1 MKNITKEQKMQGNT
15 MGFSKKELDV
25 FYHLLHSQVTSMN
38 VKEIE
43 DEIEMEGHIFSL
55 KSMKDA
61 QDLKT
66 KIIKMMKGVA

>member
-1 MKNITKEQKMQGNT
+1 MQGNIIN
-15 MGFSKKELDV
+15 FSKKELNV

-43 DEIEMEGHIFSL
+43 DEIEMQGHIFSL

-66 KIIKMMKGVA
+66 KIIKMMKEVA

>member
-1 MKNITKEQKMQGNT
+1 MNFN
-15 MGFSKKELDV
+15 KKELDV

-38 VKEIE
+38 DEEVE
-43 DEIEMEGHIFSL
+43 DEIQSEGNIFSL

-61 QDLKT
+61 QELEA